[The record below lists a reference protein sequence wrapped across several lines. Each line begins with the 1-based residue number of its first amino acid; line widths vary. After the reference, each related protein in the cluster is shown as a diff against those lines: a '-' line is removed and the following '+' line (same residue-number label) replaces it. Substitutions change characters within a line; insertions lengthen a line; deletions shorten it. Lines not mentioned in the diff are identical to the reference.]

1 MTTPDHATPQ
11 HQIQLWTYNNTQ
23 YRDGSANNYYH
34 EWFGTDALKAAAHWL
49 RQDVTPDLGLLH
61 VTKQG
66 KCQWLACDK
75 RLCDQGVQH
84 GDTVILLSTS
94 TLAQTPQLEP
104 EQKMT
109 PGASFV
115 IHPGSQPASSAASPA
130 SRPTLPI
137 NPLALAAILSPPPF
151 SRPPPS
157 CPAPFFPSRCRNGGC
172 GGGAAALGPG
182 RNGAVGRPRAPHT
195 ASVPSRGSVGAGGAL
210 VLLLGGGGAL

>member
-1 MTTPDHATPQ
+1 MLRPQPHRPNTSGFSHAPQ
-11 HQIQLWTYNNTQ
+11 RLHLPTS
-23 YRDGSANNYYH
+23 GSA
-34 EWFGTDALKAAAHWL
+34 AHL
-49 RQDVTPDLGLLH
+49 
-61 VTKQG
+61 
-66 KCQWLACDK
+66 
-75 RLCDQGVQH
+75 
-84 GDTVILLSTS
+84 
-94 TLAQTPQLEP
+94 
-104 EQKMT
+104 
-109 PGASFV
+109 
-115 IHPGSQPASSAASPA
+115 PASSAASPA

-210 VLLLGGGGAL
+210 VLLLGGGAERCRPRFSSQRPTGTPYRAQSGTLPKWAPIWAPPINRTRLGPPLRL